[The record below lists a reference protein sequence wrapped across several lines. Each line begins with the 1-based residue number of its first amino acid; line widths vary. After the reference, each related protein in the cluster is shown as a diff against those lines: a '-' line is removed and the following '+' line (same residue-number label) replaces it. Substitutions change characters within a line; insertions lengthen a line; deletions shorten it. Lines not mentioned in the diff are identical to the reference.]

1 MKKNSLKEDRMGEE
15 RIEYGSTIIEFNLEF
30 AKRKSLGI
38 KVYPD
43 KTVKVIAPLD
53 TDLDNIKQKVKT
65 KAAWIIRQ
73 QDFFLSFHPITPPR
87 KFVSGE
93 THRYLGK
100 QYRLKLCEAQKEGVK
115 LHAGNISVYC
125 KDKNNKPRIE
135 NLLKAWFKDKAEQ
148 HFNKLFLELIPL
160 AKTFYE
166 GMPILKYRWMDKRW
180 GSCDKNGTIHLN
192 LELIKA
198 PKKCIEYVIIHELCH
213 LAHLNHSAAFYQLL
227 DRLSP
232 NWRSIKDELERL
244 MV

>member
-1 MKKNSLKEDRMGEE
+1 MLEK
-15 RIEYGSTIIEFNLEF
+15 IEYGSTIIEFNLEF

-53 TDLDNIKQKVKT
+53 TDLDKIKKKVKT

-87 KFVSGE
+87 RFVSGE

-100 QYRLKLCEAQKEGVK
+100 QYRLKLIESEKEGVK
-115 LHAGNISVYC
+115 LQAGNISVYC
-125 KDKNNKPRIE
+125 KDKNNKQSIE

-160 AKTFYE
+160 ATPFYK
-166 GMPILKYRWMDKRW
+166 GVPILKYRWMDKRW

-213 LAHLNHSAAFYQLL
+213 LAHLNHSAAFYILL
-227 DRLSP
+227 VELSP
-232 NWRSIKDELERL
+232 DWRKIKYELEKM